1 MRLIDADKL
10 IKTIEEHDYP
20 IADECNSIDRG
31 MFTIG
36 IMQAIDEQPHV
47 DLDEINNKR
56 TEFCDYVYDLFSDE
70 PTNNKANAVIC
81 LCDEI
86 ISAFEGVGG
95 VQK

>member
-1 MRLIDADKL
+1 
-10 IKTIEEHDYP
+10 
-20 IADECNSIDRG
+20 
-31 MFTIG
+31 
-36 IMQAIDEQPHV
+36 MQAIDEQPHV

>member
-1 MRLIDADKL
+1 MRLIDANKL
-10 IKTIEEHDYP
+10 LKTIEEHNYSL
-20 IADECNSIDRG
+20 ADECGSIDRG

-47 DLDEINNKR
+47 DFDEINNKR

>member
-1 MRLIDADKL
+1 MRLIDANKL
-10 IKTIEEHDYP
+10 LKTIEEHNYSL
-20 IADECNSIDRG
+20 ADECGSIDRG

-36 IMQAIDEQPHV
+36 IMQAIDEHPHV
-47 DLDEINNKR
+47 DFDEVNNKR

>member
-10 IKTIEEHDYP
+10 IKTIEGNDYMLC
-20 IADECNSIDRG
+20 DEIGSADRG

-47 DLDEINNKR
+47 ELDEINNKR
-56 TEFCDYVYDLFSDE
+56 TEFCEYVYDLFSDE

-81 LCDEI
+81 LYDEL
-86 ISAFEGVGG
+86 ISEFERVGDE
-95 VQK
+95 QK